1 MTGTPIAL
9 VTGASG
15 KIGKNLI
22 AHLLTQKWTV
32 IAISSQP
39 TKIKNEN
46 LTWIQISWEKLHE
59 IVLPKIDVVYHLAGQ
74 NNAYIARD
82 NVSEDIQSNLIL
94 TVNLLEALKKN
105 SIKPL
110 LITLGSATEY
120 GSQNKEVLTEK
131 SNAAPETFYEVAKI
145 STRSYIEQYER
156 EGVIRKSVSLRITNI
171 YGMSKSIGDNDRGFI
186 DDAIYRSLHNLDI
199 TCFGAG
205 DFLRDY
211 LHVKDLV
218 EALATTYL
226 RESSLKSNMYNLSFG
241 KSYTVIQ
248 VLEKIQI
255 LAQNR
260 LNSTSKIINIDFPP
274 NKYSIEKRNA
284 RVNSNKFR
292 EESNWE
298 PLLDIENGLNL
309 SFDKYLA
316 EQDNG

>member
-1 MTGTPIAL
+1 MTRTPIAL

-22 AHLLTQKWTV
+22 AHLLIQKWKV

-74 NNAYIARD
+74 NNAYIARN
-82 NVSEDIQSNLIL
+82 NVSEDIRSNLIL

-110 LITLGSATEY
+110 FITLGSATEY
-120 GSQNKEVLTEK
+120 GSQNKEELTEK

-145 STRSYIEQYER
+145 STRSYIEQYEM

-186 DDAIYRSLHNLDI
+186 DDAIYRSLHNLEI

-211 LHVKDLV
+211 LHVNDLV

-226 RESSLKSNMYNLSFG
+226 RESSLKSNLYNLSFG
-241 KSYTVIQ
+241 KSYTVFQ
-248 VLEKIQI
+248 VLEKIQN

-260 LNSTSKIINIDFPP
+260 LGSTSKIIKIDFPS
-274 NKYSIEKRNA
+274 NKYAIEKRNA

-298 PLLDIENGLNL
+298 PFLDIENGLAL

>member
-22 AHLLTQKWTV
+22 AHLLIQKWTV

-46 LTWIQISWEKLHE
+46 LTWIQTSWEKLHE

-74 NNAYIARD
+74 NNAYIARN

-94 TVNLLEALKKN
+94 TVNLLETLKKN

-110 LITLGSATEY
+110 FITLGSATEY
-120 GSQNKEVLTEK
+120 GSQNKEELTEK
-131 SNAAPETFYEVAKI
+131 SNSDPETFYEVAKI
-145 STRSYIEQYER
+145 STRNYIEQYER
-156 EGVIRKSVSLRITNI
+156 EGIIRKSVSLRITNI

-186 DDAIYRSLHNLDI
+186 DDAIYRSLRNLDI

-205 DFLRDY
+205 DYLRDY
-211 LHVKDLV
+211 LHISDLV
-218 EALATTYL
+218 QALATTYL
-226 RESSLKSNMYNLSFG
+226 RESSLKSNTYNLSFG
-241 KSYTVIQ
+241 KSYTVIE
-248 VLEKIQI
+248 VLEKIQN

-260 LNSTSKIINIDFPP
+260 LSSTSKIIKIDFPS
-274 NKYSIEKRNA
+274 NKYAIEKRNA
-284 RVNSNKFR
+284 KVNSNKFR

-298 PLLDIENGLNL
+298 PLLDIENGLNI

>member
-1 MTGTPIAL
+1 MTKAPIAL

-22 AHLLTQKWTV
+22 SHLLTQKWTV

-39 TKIKNEN
+39 PKIMDVN
-46 LTWIQISWEKLHE
+46 LTWIQKSWAKLHE
-59 IVLPKIDVVYHLAGQ
+59 IEIPKIDVVYHLAGQ
-74 NNAYIARD
+74 NNAYIARN
-82 NVSEDIQSNLIL
+82 NVSEDIQSNLIT

-105 SIKPL
+105 STKPL
-110 LITLGSATEY
+110 FITLGSATEY
-120 GSQNKEVLTEK
+120 GSQNKDELTED
-131 SNAAPETFYEVAKI
+131 SITAPETFYEVAKI
-145 STRSYIEQYER
+145 STRKYVEQYER
-156 EGVIRKSVSLRITNI
+156 EGIIRKSVSFRITNI
-171 YGMSKSIGDNDRGFI
+171 YGMSKSIGENDRGFI
-186 DDAIYRSLHNLDI
+186 DDAIYRSLNNLDI

-211 LHVKDLV
+211 LHVNDLV

-226 RESSLKSNMYNLSFG
+226 RESSLKSNIYNLSFG
-241 KSYTVIQ
+241 KSYTVFQ
-248 VLEKIQI
+248 VLEKIQN

-260 LNSTSKIINIDFPP
+260 LGSTSKIIKIDFPS
-274 NKYSIEKRNA
+274 NKYAIEKRNA

-298 PLLDIENGLNL
+298 PFLDIENGLAL

>member
-1 MTGTPIAL
+1 VTKAPIAL

-22 AHLLTQKWTV
+22 SHLLTQKWTV

-39 TKIKNEN
+39 PKIMDVN
-46 LTWIQISWEKLHE
+46 LTWIQKSWAKLHE
-59 IVLPKIDVVYHLAGQ
+59 IEIPKIDVVYHLAGQ
-74 NNAYIARD
+74 NNAYIARN
-82 NVSEDIQSNLIL
+82 NVSEDIQSNLIT

-105 SIKPL
+105 STKPL
-110 LITLGSATEY
+110 FITLGSATEY
-120 GSQNKEVLTEK
+120 GSQNKDELTED
-131 SNAAPETFYEVAKI
+131 SITAPETFYEVAKI
-145 STRSYIEQYER
+145 STRKYVEQYER
-156 EGVIRKSVSLRITNI
+156 EGIIRKSVSFRITNI
-171 YGMSKSIGDNDRGFI
+171 YGMSKSIGENDRGFI
-186 DDAIYRSLHNLDI
+186 DDAIYRSLNNLDI

-211 LHVKDLV
+211 LHVNDLV

-226 RESSLKSNMYNLSFG
+226 RESSLKSNIYNLSFG
-241 KSYTVIQ
+241 KSYTVFQ
-248 VLEKIQI
+248 VLEKIQN

-260 LNSTSKIINIDFPP
+260 LGSTSKIIKIDFPS
-274 NKYSIEKRNA
+274 NKYAIEKRNA

-298 PLLDIENGLNL
+298 PFLDIENGLAL

>member
-1 MTGTPIAL
+1 MTRTPIAL

-22 AHLLTQKWTV
+22 AHLLIQKWKV

-74 NNAYIARD
+74 NNAYIARN
-82 NVSEDIQSNLIL
+82 NVSEDIRSNLIL

-110 LITLGSATEY
+110 FITLGSATEY
-120 GSQNKEVLTEK
+120 GSQNKEELTEK
-131 SNAAPETFYEVAKI
+131 SNPAPETFYEVAKI
-145 STRSYIEQYER
+145 STRSYIEQYEM

-211 LHVKDLV
+211 LHVNDLV
-218 EALATTYL
+218 EALATTYI

-241 KSYTVIQ
+241 KSYTVFQ
-248 VLEKIQI
+248 VLEKIQN

-260 LNSTSKIINIDFPP
+260 LGSTSKIIKIDFPS
-274 NKYSIEKRNA
+274 NKYAIEKRNA

-298 PLLDIENGLNL
+298 PFLDIENGLAL

>member
-1 MTGTPIAL
+1 MTKTPIAL

-39 TKIKNEN
+39 TKITDEN
-46 LTWIQISWEKLHE
+46 LTWIQKSWENLHE

-74 NNAYIARD
+74 NNAYIARN
-82 NVSEDIQSNLIL
+82 NVSEDIRSNLIL

-110 LITLGSATEY
+110 FITLGSATEY
-120 GSQNKEVLTEK
+120 GSRNKDEITEN

-145 STRSYIEQYER
+145 STRNYVEQYER
-156 EGVIRKSVSLRITNI
+156 EGIIRKSVSLRITNI

-186 DDAIYRSLHNLDI
+186 DDAIYRSIQSLDI
-199 TCFGAG
+199 TCFGSG

-211 LHVKDLV
+211 LHINDLV
-218 EALATTYL
+218 EALATTFL
-226 RESSLKSNMYNLSFG
+226 RESSLKSNVYNLSFG
-241 KSYTVIQ
+241 ESHTVIQ
-248 VLEKIQI
+248 VLEKIQN
-255 LAQNR
+255 LAKNR
-260 LNSTSKIINIDFPP
+260 LNSTSKIMNIDFPS
-274 NKYSIEKRNA
+274 NKYAIEKRNA
-284 RVNSNKFR
+284 RVNSKKFR
-292 EESNWE
+292 EESKWE
-298 PLLDIENGLNL
+298 PFLNIENGLNL

-316 EQDNG
+316 EQDNV

>member
-22 AHLLTQKWTV
+22 AHLLFQKWTV

-46 LTWIQISWEKLHE
+46 LTWIQTSWEKLHE

-74 NNAYIARD
+74 NNAYIARN

-94 TVNLLEALKKN
+94 TVNLLEVLKKN

-110 LITLGSATEY
+110 FITLGSATEY
-120 GSQNKEVLTEK
+120 GSQNKEELTEK
-131 SNAAPETFYEVAKI
+131 SNAAPETFYEVAKL
-145 STRSYIEQYER
+145 SARNYVEQYER
-156 EGVIRKSVSLRITNI
+156 EGVVRKSVSLRITNI
-171 YGMSKSIGDNDRGFI
+171 YGMSKSVGDNDRGFI
-186 DDAIYRSLHNLDI
+186 DDAIYRSMSNLDI

-211 LHVKDLV
+211 LHINDLV
-218 EALATTYL
+218 KALATTYL
-226 RESSLKSNMYNLSFG
+226 RESNLKSNVYNLSFG
-241 KSYTVIQ
+241 ESHTVLQ
-248 VLEKIQI
+248 VLEKIQN

-260 LNSTSKIINIDFPP
+260 LNSTSKIINIDFPS
-274 NKYSIEKRNA
+274 NKYVIEKRNA
-284 RVNSNKFR
+284 RVNSKKFR
-292 EESNWE
+292 EESKWE
-298 PLLDIENGLNL
+298 PLLDIESGLNL

-316 EQDNG
+316 EQDNV